1 VVLKRLNLK
10 VHTGSRERP
19 GFTNNSQE
27 RHGLLDY
34 HRLFGILSLS
44 YLVDKVQVAVP
55 YLLDF
60 QIIQIRKD
68 LLHTG
73 DILKKSR
80 DRFRAELAVFHDF
93 FL

>member
-1 VVLKRLNLK
+1 
-10 VHTGSRERP
+10 
-19 GFTNNSQE
+19 
-27 RHGLLDY
+27 
-34 HRLFGILSLS
+34 LFGILSLS